1 MDNTLA
7 NILGQVGLPQE
18 LVTTLQEAFDQKVAE
33 ARDEA
38 EMSVRDE
45 FARRYEHDKA
55 ELVEAMDRMLNDV
68 VQKHEEN
75 KIAEAAKLTEARTK
89 YNTAVK
95 ESRKAYKTK
104 MAEHMTL
111 TRKFVME
118 QLTKEITGLRAEKN
132 ELIAERIR
140 VAEEVEATKQAL
152 AETQAQRLKK
162 IDEFV
167 VRRVGKEL
175 NEFAQDKRAL
185 VETRVKLVAESR
197 GKLKDTQSR
206 FVKESAKKVEKMVSE
221 SLNREMTQLHEEL
234 ERNRQN
240 MFGRRI
246 FEAVAAEFMSSYLAE
261 GTEIRTLQN
270 VLEAKETELNT
281 AKAKLEE
288 TAKAAELAARKVK
301 LAEDRAIRTKIM
313 SELLS
318 NLRGEKRNVME
329 GMLETV
335 KTQALRESF
344 NKLLPVVLNENARKV
359 APQAK
364 KTLNEGASQPQAKRT
379 VAVTGDQRNN
389 RLFETA
395 QPENEIDSEIAQIVR
410 LSGIQ
415 K

>member
-335 KTQALRESF
+335 KTQNLRESF